1 MTTNLLRGKSAA
13 ATLEAKG
20 IAIGETD
27 AHVFSCPSCARPLT
41 EGTSRCPGCGARLIM
56 GVRVK
61 RAGAILVLGV
71 VLGVFVGG
79 VATASAIALSLQR
92 PVPAVAEE
100 PSLAPALA
108 PVAAIAASAA
118 PSAVAQMGAPAAAV
132 SALSGTAVVNG
143 RIAVDAATLDA
154 TLTRQGA
161 PTIEIARALRSL
173 AADAT
178 LGVDLTGRLGPW
190 TDGASVMSKLD
201 DFYRTMA
208 TTANIAFRASLTDEA
223 AYRKAGAEM
232 MTVLAQLGGVD
243 AASRSLATTVDLEL
257 PPVALPGARGTT
269 VPAASTAP

>member
-20 IAIGETD
+20 ITIGETD

-41 EGTSRCPGCGARLIM
+41 EGTSRCPGCGARRIM

-79 VATASAIALSLQR
+79 VATASAMALSLHR
-92 PVPAVAEE
+92 PMPAVAEE
-100 PSLAPALA
+100 PSLA

-118 PSAVAQMGAPAAAV
+118 PSAVAQVGAPAAAV

-154 TLTRQGA
+154 TLTGQGA

-178 LGVDLTGRLGPW
+178 LGVDLTGRLGLW
-190 TDGASVMSKLD
+190 RDGASVMSKLD

-208 TTANIAFRASLTDEA
+208 TTANVAFRASLTDEA

-232 MTVLAQLGGVD
+232 MTVLAQLGAVD

-257 PPVALPGARGTT
+257 PPVALPGARGTAA
-269 VPAASTAP
+269 PAASTAP